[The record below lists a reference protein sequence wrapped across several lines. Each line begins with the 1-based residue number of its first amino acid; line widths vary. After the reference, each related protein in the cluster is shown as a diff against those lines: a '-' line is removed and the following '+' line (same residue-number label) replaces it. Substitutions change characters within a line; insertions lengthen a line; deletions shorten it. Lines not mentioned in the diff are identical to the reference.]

1 MERCADRPFQ
11 SCQSMNAPLI
21 PQYISVVFQAI
32 MLDWRNNVAKNRI

>member
-1 MERCADRPFQ
+1 M
-11 SCQSMNAPLI
+11 APLI